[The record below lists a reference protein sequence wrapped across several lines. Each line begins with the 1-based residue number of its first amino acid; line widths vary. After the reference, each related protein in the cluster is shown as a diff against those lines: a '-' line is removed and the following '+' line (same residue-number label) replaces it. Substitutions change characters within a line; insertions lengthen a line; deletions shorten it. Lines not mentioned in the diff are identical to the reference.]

1 MAQYCNAFKMETD
14 ENKFGFA
21 QNPDSFESW
30 QGRRGPY
37 YTPVVSA
44 DGTLSWVNNG
54 GLPNPQ
60 PVNIAGPP
68 GQGLEIQGVVETMQ
82 QLPAGAA
89 QGDVWLVGTDSPYEA
104 YIWVSGGWLD
114 LGQVAVGPQGPE
126 GEPGTDGV
134 SPEVT
139 VTEISGGH
147 RVTITDAD
155 GTEAFDVL
163 DGEDGAPG
171 SPGAP
176 GAPGAAGSDGTT
188 FTPSVSAAGVISW
201 TNDGGKT
208 NPDPVNIKGPQGDTG
223 SAGAPGAAATIA
235 VGTVSGLPAGSTPT
249 VTNSGSSSAAVFNF
263 GIPAGADG
271 ATGPTGPAGPGVPTG
286 GAAGQVLAK
295 ASGTAY
301 DTEWI
306 DPPSGGGAA
315 LYFTAVACAATTGDF
330 ATVSNAAISA
340 DTVIAEAVFANPS
353 AITSDVTW
361 TTSAGQLALNGTCS
375 TATTVNLVL
384 VDKIN

>member
-1 MAQYCNAFKMETD
+1 MATYCNAFKMETD

-21 QNPDSFESW
+21 QNPDSFQSW

-37 YTPVVSA
+37 YTPVLST

-68 GQGLEIQGVVETMQ
+68 GQGLEIQGVVETVQ
-82 QLPAGAA
+82 QLPTGAA
-89 QGDVWLVGTDSPYEA
+89 QGEVWLVGTDSPYEA
-104 YIWVSGGWLD
+104 FIWVSGGWLD
-114 LGQVAVGPQGPE
+114 LGQVAVGPQGPA

-147 RVTITDAD
+147 RVTITDAG
-155 GTEAFDVL
+155 GTQTFDVL
-163 DGEDGAPG
+163 DGEDGEPG
-171 SPGAP
+171 S
-176 GAPGAAGSDGTT
+176 PGAAGSDGTT
-188 FTPSVSAAGVISW
+188 FTPAVSAAGVISW
-201 TNDGGKT
+201 TNDGGKA
-208 NPDPVNIKGPQGDTG
+208 NPDPVNIKGPQGETG

-271 ATGPTGPAGPGVPTG
+271 A
-286 GAAGQVLAK
+286 
-295 ASGTAY
+295 
-301 DTEWI
+301 
-306 DPPSGGGAA
+306 A

-330 ATVSNAAISA
+330 ATVSDAAISA
-340 DTVIAEAVFANPS
+340 DTVVAEAVFANPS

-361 TTSAGQLALNGTCS
+361 TTSAGQLVLNGTCA

-384 VDKIN
+384 VDKSN

>member
-1 MAQYCNAFKMETD
+1 MATYCNAFKMETD

-21 QNPDSFESW
+21 QNPDSFQSW
-30 QGRRGPY
+30 QGLRGPY

-68 GQGLEIQGVVETMQ
+68 GQGLEIQGVVETVQ
-82 QLPAGAA
+82 QLPTGAA

-114 LGQVAVGPQGPE
+114 LGQVAVGPQGPA

-147 RVTITDAD
+147 RVTITDAE
-155 GTEAFDVL
+155 GTQAFDVL

-171 SPGAP
+171 A
-176 GAPGAAGSDGTT
+176 T
-188 FTPSVSAAGVISW
+188 
-201 TNDGGKT
+201 
-208 NPDPVNIKGPQGDTG
+208 GPQGPAGETG
-223 SAGAPGAAATIA
+223 PAGPTGPAGQDGAAATIA

-249 VTNSGSSSAAVFNF
+249 VTNGGSSSAAVFNF

-286 GAAGQVLAK
+286 GTTGQLLAK
-295 ASGTAY
+295 ASGTDYA
-301 DTEWI
+301 TEWI

-330 ATVSNAAISA
+330 ATVSDAAISA
-340 DTVIAEAVFANPS
+340 DTVVAEAVFANPS

-361 TTSAGQLALNGTCS
+361 TTSAGQLVLNGTCA

-384 VDKIN
+384 VDKSN

>member
-1 MAQYCNAFKMETD
+1 MATYCNAFKMETD

-68 GQGLEIQGVVETMQ
+68 GQGLEIQGVVETVQ
-82 QLPAGAA
+82 QLPTGAA

-104 YIWVSGGWLD
+104 YIWVAGGWLD
-114 LGQVAVGPQGPE
+114 LGQVAVGPQGPA

-147 RVTITDAD
+147 RVTITDAG

-163 DGEDGAPG
+163 DGEDGQPG
-171 SPGAP
+171 SPGAAGVSPDVTVTAITGGHRVTITDAGGTQTFDVMDGEDGQP
-176 GAPGAAGSDGTT
+176 GSPGAAGSDGTT

-201 TNDGGKT
+201 TNDGGKA
-208 NPDPVNIKGPQGDTG
+208 NPDPVNIKGPQG
-223 SAGAPGAAATIA
+223 
-235 VGTVSGLPAGSTPT
+235 
-249 VTNSGSSSAAVFNF
+249 
-263 GIPAGADG
+263 PAGADG
-271 ATGPTGPAGPGVPTG
+271 AQIYTAALTIPYASWTGSGPYTQTVTITGATITAAIKVDLQADAAALAQLINDGVSALFIVNNAGTLTATAI
-286 GAAGQVLAK
+286 GAAPTADLTVQVC
-295 ASGTAY
+295 Y
-301 DTEWI
+301 YE
-306 DPPSGGGAA
+306 
-315 LYFTAVACAATTGDF
+315 
-330 ATVSNAAISA
+330 TV
-340 DTVIAEAVFANPS
+340 
-353 AITSDVTW
+353 
-361 TTSAGQLALNGTCS
+361 
-375 TATTVNLVL
+375 
-384 VDKIN
+384 

>member
-1 MAQYCNAFKMETD
+1 MAQYCNSFVMETD
-14 ENKFGFA
+14 EDLFRGPA

-37 YTPVVSA
+37 YTPVLAA

-68 GQGLEIQGVVETMQ
+68 GQGLEIQGVVEAVQ
-82 QLPAGAA
+82 QLPTGAA

-114 LGQVAVGPQGPE
+114 LGQVAVGPQGPA
-126 GEPGTDGV
+126 GE
-134 SPEVT
+134 
-139 VTEISGGH
+139 
-147 RVTITDAD
+147 
-155 GTEAFDVL
+155 
-163 DGEDGAPG
+163 
-171 SPGAP
+171 P
-176 GAPGAAGSDGTT
+176 GAPGAAGEPGATGPAGADGTT

-208 NPDPVNIKGPQGDTG
+208 NPDPVNIKGPQGETG

-263 GIPAGADG
+263 GIPAGEAG
-271 ATGPTGPAGPGVPTG
+271 ATGPTGPAGPGVPSG
-286 GAAGQVLAK
+286 GSAGQVLAK

-315 LYFTAVACAATTGDF
+315 LYFTGVACSATTGDF
-330 ATVSNAAISA
+330 AAVSDAAISA
-340 DTVIAEAVFANPS
+340 DTVVAEAVFANPS
-353 AITSDVTW
+353 AITSDVAW
-361 TTSAGQLALNGTCS
+361 TTSAGQLVLNGTCA

-384 VDKIN
+384 VDKSN